1 MPVESCQQAG
11 RPGFRWGKE
20 GTCYTYLPGDE
31 SARERARARAERQGR
46 AIEAAGGEDDN
57 TR

>member
-11 RPGFRWGKE
+11 RPGFRWGQA

-31 SARERARARAERQGR
+31 SSRERARARAEAQGR
-46 AIEAAGGEDDN
+46 AIEAAGGEDDD
-57 TR
+57 